1 MCEIAAEAA
10 SHFNALINHR
20 IARLFNNLTIMLAQ
34 LGCTHNLRA
43 DRWHARVAVRWHIFV
58 SILCMVYRHDARTK
72 VLTQ

>member
-20 IARLFNNLTIMLAQ
+20 IARLFNNHVST
-34 LGCTHNLRA
+34 LGCTHNLRP
-43 DRWHARVAVRWHIFV
+43 DRWHARVAVRWHISV